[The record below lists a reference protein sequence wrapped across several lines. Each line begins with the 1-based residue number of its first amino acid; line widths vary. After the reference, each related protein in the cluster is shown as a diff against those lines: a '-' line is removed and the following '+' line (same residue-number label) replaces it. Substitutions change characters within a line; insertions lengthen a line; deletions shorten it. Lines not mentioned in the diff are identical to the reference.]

1 MPCSSHPR
9 KGGISHENYVIVS
22 ATSLS
27 NMPHTR
33 CPTLVNEVMEFILFV
48 LSYAKPEILAE
59 IHKCVVPK
67 EIQWLHG
74 LAQNHNYKLCKK

>member
-9 KGGISHENYVIVS
+9 EGAISHENYVIVS

-27 NMPHTR
+27 NMPHMR
-33 CPTLVNEVMEFILFV
+33 CPTLVNEVMEFIL
-48 LSYAKPEILAE
+48 LSYAKSEVRAE
-59 IHKCVVPK
+59 IQKCVVPK

-74 LAQNHNYKLCKK
+74 LAQNHHYKLCKK

>member
-48 LSYAKPEILAE
+48 LSYA
-59 IHKCVVPK
+59 
-67 EIQWLHG
+67 
-74 LAQNHNYKLCKK
+74 